1 MARKK
6 GEFASLTKLNAR
18 IMGLKSIKEDLVL
31 KNGLSIATGTDIQ
44 ARLKTKLDDITTQ
57 QSLLEQSRIEL
68 KELQKEAN
76 AFSKNSLMGVKNDF
90 GDNAIEVTKVGGVR
104 VSDRAKPVSKEVKA
118 MKAEKAANKAAT
130 KM

>member
-6 GEFASLTKLNAR
+6 GEFAALTKLNAR

-118 MKAEKAANKAAT
+118 MKAEKAANKAAA
-130 KM
+130 KV

>member
-6 GEFASLTKLNAR
+6 GEFAALTKLNAR

-57 QSLLEQSRIEL
+57 QSMLEQSRIEL
-68 KELQKEAN
+68 KELEKEAN
-76 AFSKNSLMGVKNDF
+76 AFSKNSLVGVKNDF

-104 VSDRAKPVSKEVKA
+104 VSDRAKPVPKDVKA
-118 MKAEKAANKAAT
+118 LRAEKAAAKAAA
-130 KM
+130 KL

>member
-6 GEFASLTKLNAR
+6 SELPALTKLNAR

-31 KNGLSIATGTDIQ
+31 KNGLSIATGSDIQ

-68 KELQKEAN
+68 KELEKEAN
-76 AFSKNSLMGVKNDF
+76 AFSKNSLVGVKNDF

-104 VSDRAKPVSKEVKA
+104 VSDRAKPVPKDVKA
-118 MKAEKAANKAAT
+118 LRAEKAAAKAAA
-130 KM
+130 KL

>member
-6 GEFASLTKLNAR
+6 GEFAALTKLNAR